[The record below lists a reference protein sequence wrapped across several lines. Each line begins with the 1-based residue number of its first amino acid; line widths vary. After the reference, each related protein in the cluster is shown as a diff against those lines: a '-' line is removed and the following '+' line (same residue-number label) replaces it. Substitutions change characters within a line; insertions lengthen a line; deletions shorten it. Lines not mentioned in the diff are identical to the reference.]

1 MKMRLVW
8 SPSFAP
14 PLPAEAEALL
24 AEVTDISPPFKLQII
39 LRL

>member
-8 SPSFAP
+8 SPSFSLAGK
-14 PLPAEAEALL
+14 AAALL